1 MTERLRG
8 EAQKWVLAER
18 KIEMVVKQ
26 IIIRNIIE
34 GKPDS

>member
-8 EAQKWVLAER
+8 EAQKWVLSEK
-18 KIEMVVKQ
+18 KIKMVVKQ